1 MATPPAKTEAPSNA
15 SVKPDRSPAAHPST
29 SAEPAKANSLWRN
42 SVKTLLVVALL
53 AVGFSASSL
62 TLLMLSFIFALDLY
76 ADIMNA

>member
-1 MATPPAKTEAPSNA
+1 M
-15 SVKPDRSPAAHPST
+15 
-29 SAEPAKANSLWRN
+29 
-42 SVKTLLVVALL
+42 KTLLVVALL